1 MENEN
6 RLNPSELRKAKD
18 PKKYYIDLF
27 NVDRIEGY
35 GSKKDRNAAGSVR
48 EVLHFM
54 DSLIEEKQAF
64 DFEQLHEYVRQYYA
78 EEPAAAQK
86 VLERALQELDF
97 VDPYV
102 KANLNEHCGR
112 LEMLM
117 GKFSEAE
124 GRFREAEEIYR
135 ARHADISLATVLE
148 ARGDL
153 AICKNE
159 FSEADAC
166 YREAERVYRRTC
178 TLVQLAGLLKSRG
191 DLSMRMDKLQEAENH
206 YREAEELCDGI
217 GDNLGLADVLA
228 SIGHMLQVK
237 SNYEEAAENFEA
249 AAELYKKLHEKA
261 GAAVCFAELCFCSA
275 KLGDPDT
282 AKKYRKKMV
291 RLLSALPQDVREY
304 CDHRVREAR
313 EMLGVSI

>member
-27 NVDRIEGY
+27 NVKRIEDY
-35 GSKKDRNAAGSVR
+35 GSKKDRDAAGSVR

-64 DFEQLHEYVRQYYA
+64 DFEQIHEYVRQYYA
-78 EEPAAAQK
+78 EEPAVAQK
-86 VLERALQELDF
+86 VLERALEELDF
-97 VDPYV
+97 VDPFT

-112 LEMLM
+112 LEALM
-117 GKFSEAE
+117 GNFSEAE
-124 GRFREAEEIYR
+124 GRYREAEEIYR

-166 YREAERVYRRTC
+166 YREAERVYRRTF
-178 TLVQLAGLLKSRG
+178 TLVRLASLLKSRG
-191 DLSMRMDKLQEAENH
+191 DLAMRMDKLPEAENY

-217 GDNLGLADVLA
+217 GDTLGLADVLA
-228 SIGHMLQVK
+228 AIGHMLQVK
-237 SNYEEAAENFEA
+237 NHYEEAAENFEA
-249 AAELYKKLHEKA
+249 AAGLYKKLHEKA
-261 GAAVCFAELCFCSA
+261 EVAVCCAELCFCSA

-282 AKKYRKKMV
+282 AKKYRKRMV

-304 CDHRVREAR
+304 CDHRVKEAR

>member
-27 NVDRIEGY
+27 NVKRIEDY
-35 GSKKDRNAAGSVR
+35 GSKKDRNAAGSVP

-97 VDPYV
+97 VDPFT

-112 LEMLM
+112 LEALM

-159 FSEADAC
+159 FPEADAC
-166 YREAERVYRRTC
+166 YREAERVYRRTY
-178 TLVQLAGLLKSRG
+178 TLVRLASLLKSRG
-191 DLSMRMDKLQEAENH
+191 DLSMRMDKLPEAENY

-228 SIGHMLQVK
+228 AIGHMLQVK
-237 SNYEEAAENFEA
+237 SNYEGAAENFEA
-249 AAELYKKLHEKA
+249 AAELYKKLHEKE
-261 GAAVCFAELCFCSA
+261 GAAVCCAELCFCSA

-282 AKKYRKKMV
+282 AKKYRKRMV
-291 RLLSALPQDVREY
+291 RLLSALTEDVKEY